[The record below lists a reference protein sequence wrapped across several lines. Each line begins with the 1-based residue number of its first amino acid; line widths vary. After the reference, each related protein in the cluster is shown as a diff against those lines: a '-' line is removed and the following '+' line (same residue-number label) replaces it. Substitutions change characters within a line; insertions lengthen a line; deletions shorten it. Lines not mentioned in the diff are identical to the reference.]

1 MERKAITEKLNMSFA
16 EAYREMRNGKCIAHE
31 TFDGNF
37 WVWENDTIMLH
48 SASGLNYRF
57 QDALDIGRLFDL
69 IVEDKWHIVGLVGTY
84 TTQKIHKREEDKEI

>member
-1 MERKAITEKLNMSFA
+1 MERKAITEKPNMSFA

-69 IVEDKWHIVGLVGTY
+69 VVEDKWHIVGLVGTY
-84 TTQKIHKREEDKEI
+84 TTPKKHEKDEEDK